1 MLSALLGVG
10 SKLFKEKKLS
20 SGRESSDAGKKIA
33 KNKFLNIKDKKKD
46 ADPIKEGMVKP
57 PRISAEKLLPQSKI
71 NNLLK
76 ETKTDNNKTKGGD
89 IKGIFGEINSSLNDI
104 IKYLKSDN
112 ENKNKQKERQ
122 RVESQRAANKV
133 RENELE
139 DKTDKFGFLRNISL
153 PNDPFN
159 IVGYF
164 RSILIGA
171 LVLAVLKNLD
181 KIVNFFRNAYKAFEE
196 FITLLGEF
204 LSPVWDGLKWI
215 TNEGVKIIAEI
226 MGVPKEDIDADN
238 LSKNLTEIAKL
249 IPGMEQ
255 LFNNIKSAVD
265 SLDTNSSSSSSP
277 RSSYAKAGEI
287 PSEVIQ
293 DTEFT
298 QGVTN
303 LAKKYNVPED
313 YLYAVMG
320 FETGGTFDPAEKN
333 RAGSGATGLIQFMDS
348 TAEELGTTTDKLAG
362 MSRSEQ
368 LVYVDKYFSGK
379 GIEGGNLGDIYMAV
393 LFPAAVGKPDDFVLF
408 GKGALPK
415 YTGKAYE
422 QNKGLDKNG
431 DGSITRGEA
440 VESVL
445 KYLPKNSV
453 PSNIP
458 EYDKNKKYKV
468 GDVVMK
474 NGKTVK
480 FDGFGWAEV
489 QGITSQNL
497 GGGQA
502 PAAPAPVPEP
512 PAAPAA
518 PAQVIPLE
526 PKASS
531 SVSGISERAE
541 YEMPAGSSQVFLM
554 PQQSGGNIIVSGGGE
569 MMPPIMG
576 PKKIDILNSLY
587 QAQLIG
593 FLYKQG

>member
-10 SKLFKEKKLS
+10 SKLFKAKKLS

-33 KNKFLNIKDKKKD
+33 KNKFLNIKDKKKG

-89 IKGIFGEINSSLNDI
+89 IKGIFGEIYNSLNDI
-104 IKYLKSDN
+104 IKYLKNDN

-153 PNDPFN
+153 PDDPLN

-181 KIVNFFRNAYKAFEE
+181 KIVNFFRNVYKAFEE

-277 RSSYAKAGEI
+277 SSPRSSYAKAGDRI
-287 PSEVIQ
+287 
-293 DTEFT
+293 
-298 QGVTN
+298 
-303 LAKKYNVPED
+303 Y
-313 YLYAVMG
+313 
-320 FETGGTFDPAEKN
+320 
-333 RAGSGATGLIQFMDS
+333 
-348 TAEELGTTTDKLAG
+348 
-362 MSRSEQ
+362 SRS
-368 LVYVDKYFSGK
+368 
-379 GIEGGNLGDIYMAV
+379 N
-393 LFPAAVGKPDDFVLF
+393 
-408 GKGALPK
+408 
-415 YTGKAYE
+415 
-422 QNKGLDKNG
+422 
-431 DGSITRGEA
+431 
-440 VESVL
+440 
-445 KYLPKNSV
+445 
-453 PSNIP
+453 
-458 EYDKNKKYKV
+458 
-468 GDVVMK
+468 
-474 NGKTVK
+474 
-480 FDGFGWAEV
+480 
-489 QGITSQNL
+489 
-497 GGGQA
+497 
-502 PAAPAPVPEP
+502 
-512 PAAPAA
+512 
-518 PAQVIPLE
+518 
-526 PKASS
+526 
-531 SVSGISERAE
+531 
-541 YEMPAGSSQVFLM
+541 
-554 PQQSGGNIIVSGGGE
+554 
-569 MMPPIMG
+569 
-576 PKKIDILNSLY
+576 
-587 QAQLIG
+587 
-593 FLYKQG
+593 

>member
-10 SKLFKEKKLS
+10 SKLFKAKKLS

-33 KNKFLNIKDKKKD
+33 KNKFLNIKDKKKG

-181 KIVNFFRNAYKAFEE
+181 KIVNFFRNVYEVFKE

-204 LSPVWDGLKWI
+204 LSPIWEGLKWI
-215 TNEGVKIIAEI
+215 TNEGVKLVAEI
-226 MGVPKEDIDADN
+226 MGVPKEDIDADD

-287 PSEVIQ
+287 PSEVTQ

-320 FETGGTFDPAEKN
+320 FETGGTFDPSIKN
-333 RAGSGATGLIQFMDS
+333 QAGSGATGLIQFMGS
-348 TAEELGTTTDKLAG
+348 TAKGLGTTTDELAG
-362 MSRSEQ
+362 MTRTEQ

-379 GIEGGNLGDIYMAV
+379 GIEGGSLSDIYMAV

-408 GKGALPK
+408 GKGAMSG
-415 YTGKAYE
+415 YTGIAYE
-422 QNKGLDKNG
+422 QNKGLDKNN
-431 DGSITRGEA
+431 DGSVTKAEA
-440 VESVL
+440 SESVS

-458 EYDKNKKYKV
+458 EYDENKAKNKKYKV
-468 GDVVMK
+468 GDVVIK

-502 PAAPAPVPEP
+502 PAVPAP
-512 PAAPAA
+512 PAAPPA
-518 PAQVIPLE
+518 AQVLQSE

-541 YEMPAGSSQVFLM
+541 YEMPAGSGQLFLM

>member
-10 SKLFKEKKLS
+10 SKLFKAKKLS

-33 KNKFLNIKDKKKD
+33 KNKFLNIKDKKKG

-89 IKGIFGEINSSLNDI
+89 IKGIFGEINNSLNDI
-104 IKYLKSDN
+104 IKYLKNDN

-153 PNDPFN
+153 PDDPLN

-181 KIVNFFRNAYKAFEE
+181 KIVNFFRNVYKAFEE

-277 RSSYAKAGEI
+277 SSPRSSYAKAGEI
-287 PSEVIQ
+287 PSEVTQ

-320 FETGGTFDPAEKN
+320 FETGGTFDPSVKN
-333 RAGSGATGLIQFMDS
+333 QAGSGATGLIQFMDS
-348 TAEELGTTTDKLAG
+348 TAEGLGTTTDKLAG

-379 GIEGGNLGDIYMAV
+379 GIEGGSLSDIYMAV

-408 GKGALPK
+408 GKGAMSG

-422 QNKGLDKNG
+422 QNKGLDKNN
-431 DGSITRGEA
+431 DGSITKAEA
-440 VESVL
+440 SESVSR
-445 KYLPKNSV
+445 YLPKNSV

-458 EYDKNKKYKV
+458 EYDENKTYKV

-474 NGKTVK
+474 NGKNVK

-502 PAAPAPVPEP
+502 PAAPVPEP
-512 PAAPAA
+512 PAAPA
-518 PAQVIPLE
+518 QVISLE

-541 YEMPAGSSQVFLM
+541 YEIPAGSSQVFLM

-569 MMPPIMG
+569 MMPPIIG